1 MCLWLEAH
9 LRMNWHK
16 LEQLSL
22 PGSSIVELCMAEG
35 MVVRQSVYSLARI
48 IFNIPQKD
56 FEIQSGEA
64 WLNLCTSHVWWKN

>member
-1 MCLWLEAH
+1 
-9 LRMNWHK
+9 
-16 LEQLSL
+16 
-22 PGSSIVELCMAEG
+22 MAEG

-64 WLNLCTSHVWWKN
+64 WLNLCTSHVW